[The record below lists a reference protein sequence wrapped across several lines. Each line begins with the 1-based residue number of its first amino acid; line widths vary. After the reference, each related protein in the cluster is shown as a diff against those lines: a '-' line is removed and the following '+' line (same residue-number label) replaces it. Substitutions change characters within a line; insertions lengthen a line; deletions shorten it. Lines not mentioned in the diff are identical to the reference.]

1 MEVEEDARMLNPIE
15 AVKEFKLEVEF
26 NLVSTKT
33 S

>member
-1 MEVEEDARMLNPIE
+1 MEVEEDARMLNPKE

-26 NLVSTKT
+26 DLASTKA